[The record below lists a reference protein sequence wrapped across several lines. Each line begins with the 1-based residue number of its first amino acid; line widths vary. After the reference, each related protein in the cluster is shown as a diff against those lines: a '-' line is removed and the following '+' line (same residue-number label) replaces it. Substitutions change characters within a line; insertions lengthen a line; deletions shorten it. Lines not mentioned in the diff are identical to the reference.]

1 MQKEKEN
8 KTQNPLLHSASA
20 SAQALRFS
28 LEIKSI
34 LLFIQLS
41 A

>member
-20 SAQALRFS
+20 SA
-28 LEIKSI
+28 
-34 LLFIQLS
+34 
-41 A
+41 